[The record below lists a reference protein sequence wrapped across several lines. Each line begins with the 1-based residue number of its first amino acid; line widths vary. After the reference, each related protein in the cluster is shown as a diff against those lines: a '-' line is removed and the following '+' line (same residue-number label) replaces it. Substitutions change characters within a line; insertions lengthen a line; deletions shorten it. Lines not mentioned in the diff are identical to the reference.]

1 MIGSGAAAPVV
12 FGLVGDTLG
21 VTMALAIIGLIPLFT
36 LPLAL
41 ALRPSFAR

>member
-1 MIGSGAAAPVV
+1 M
-12 FGLVGDTLG
+12 T
-21 VTMALAIIGLIPLFT
+21 LAIIGLIPLFT